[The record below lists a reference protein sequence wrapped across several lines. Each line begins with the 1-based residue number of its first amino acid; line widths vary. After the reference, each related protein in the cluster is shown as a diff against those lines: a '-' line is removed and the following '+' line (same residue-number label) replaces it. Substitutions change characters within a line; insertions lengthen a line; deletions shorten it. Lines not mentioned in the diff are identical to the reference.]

1 MGLARDAARG
11 PKRRDR
17 PMNEMTR
24 RGGAAQRQREVDV
37 LVVGMGFAGM
47 YVLHCLR
54 QRGLTGRAFEAGS
67 DVGGTWYW
75 NRYPGCRV
83 DVDSVQYSYNFSDM
97 LTRDWQWT
105 ERFASQPELL
115 RYANHVADR
124 FDLRRDAKFDTRV
137 VSAEFDGGT
146 NLWTLRTDKGDV
158 ASAPYCVM
166 ATGSLS
172 TPYRPPFPGI
182 EDFRGEWHHTGAWPH
197 EEVRFGGKRVGVVG
211 TGSTGIQ
218 AIPVIA
224 AEAAHLTVFQRT
236 PQYTTPAR
244 NRPMAPGEQRAFNVR
259 RAQWHDE
266 VRDTFTAMTGFPAP
280 TRTVRD
286 DTPEERR
293 AYFEKRWEEGG
304 MPQAMLATYENI
316 NTDREAN
323 AAVANFVR
331 DKIREI
337 VKDPEVAERL
347 CPPED
352 RSARSARPSIR
363 LLRRPYNRDNVS
375 LVDLGRA
382 PIERVTAGGIKTADG
397 EHELDVI
404 VFCATGFDAMTGSLL
419 AIDIRTSDG
428 ASLKDAWSDGP
439 DTYLGL
445 MVAGLPNLFMINGP
459 GSPSVKTNMIIAIE
473 QHADWIMDLIGH
485 LAAHGLNRVE
495 ATERAQAA
503 WGRARLRGRRRD
515 PDAGRGFP
523 GMSAP
528 TCRARS
534 GSTCPTSGGFGR
546 YRGILRRDRRRRL
559 SRVRAVAGGGP
570 PRRPPESR
578 AE

>member
-1 MGLARDAARG
+1 
-11 PKRRDR
+11 
-17 PMNEMTR
+17 MNETTGCDGTAR
-24 RGGAAQRQREVDV
+24 RPRDVDV

-47 YVLHCLR
+47 YILHCLR
-54 QRGLTGRAFEAGS
+54 QRGLTGRAFEAGG

-83 DVDSVQYSYNFSDM
+83 DVDSVQYSYNFSEA

-105 ERFASQPELL
+105 EKFASQPELL

-158 ASAPYCVM
+158 ASAPYCIM

-172 TPYRPPFPGI
+172 TPYKPPFPGI
-182 EDFRGEWHHTGAWPH
+182 EDFRGEWHHTGAWPR
-197 EEVRFGGKRVGVVG
+197 EGVRFGGKRVGVVG

-224 AEAAHLTVFQRT
+224 AEAARLTVFQRT

-244 NRPMAPGEQRAFNVR
+244 NRPMTPGEQSAFNAH

-266 VRDTFTAMTGFPAP
+266 VRDTFTAMTGFPMP

-304 MPQAMLATYENI
+304 MPQAMLAAYKDV

-323 AAVANFVR
+323 AAVADFVR

-347 CPPED
+347 CPPKD
-352 RSARSARPSIR
+352 LPIGSKRPPIDTDYYET
-363 LLRRPYNRDNVS
+363 YNRDNVS
-375 LVDLGRA
+375 LVDLERA
-382 PIERVTAGGIKTADG
+382 PIERITPRGVRTADG

-404 VFCATGFDAMTGSLL
+404 VFATGFDAMTGSLL
-419 AIDIRTSDG
+419 AIDIRTGDG

-459 GSPSVKTNMIIAIE
+459 GSPSVKTNMILSIE
-473 QHADWIMDLIGH
+473 QHVDWIMDLIGH
-485 LAAHGLNRVE
+485 LAARGLNRVE
-495 ATERAQAA
+495 ATERAQTA
-503 WGRARLRGRRRD
+503 WVAHACEVA
-515 PDAGRGFP
+515 DATLMPVADSWYVGANVP
-523 GMSAP
+523 GKKRVYMP
-528 TCRARS
+528 YF
-534 GSTCPTSGGFGR
+534 GGFGR
-546 YRGILRRDRRRRL
+546 YRRLCDEIAADGYRGFVL
-559 SRVRAVAGGGP
+559 SRAGAAEATAGVA
-570 PRRPPESR
+570 

>member
-11 PKRRDR
+11 SKRGDR
-17 PMNEMTR
+17 PMNEMTG

-304 MPQAMLATYENI
+304 MPQAMLTTYENI

-352 RSARSARPSIR
+352 LPIGSKRPPIDTDYYET
-363 LLRRPYNRDNVS
+363 YNRDNVS
-375 LVDLGRA
+375 LVDLGRT

-397 EHELDVI
+397 EHGLDVI
-404 VFCATGFDAMTGSLL
+404 VFATGFDAMTGSLL

-439 DTYLGL
+439 DTFLGL

-485 LAAHGLNRVE
+485 LAARGLNRVE

-503 WGRARLRGRRRD
+503 WVAHACEVA
-515 PDAGRGFP
+515 DATLMPVADSWYVGANVP
-523 GMSAP
+523 GKKRVYMP
-528 TCRARS
+528 YF
-534 GSTCPTSGGFGR
+534 GGFAR
-546 YRGILRRDRRRRL
+546 YRGICDEIAADGYRGFVL
-559 SRVRAVAGGGP
+559 SRAGAAEATAGVA
-570 PRRPPESR
+570 